1 MKRQVSEKTLEL
13 NIAAELLG
21 AIRGLPN
28 CGGAFWIGM
37 KQDQEAKLG
46 IDELIHNVPHGY
58 HLALQ
63 FKSPKP
69 TPKDATPYR
78 FTINDRQNNNLLRLA
93 QSRPDAVYYVLPHY
107 NTLSRIR
114 ASSPWLVGDTWSI
127 RVYDLNGLSPSSRN
141 DGSHTVDSYGGSARV
156 NSQPFDV
163 KTTEIKALLGDILR
177 EPDYFPRKLF
187 DHKALKDWIE
197 TTYVEAKRNPYV
209 VGHLFRGFSTICL

>member
-1 MKRQVSEKTLEL
+1 MRRQVSEKTLEL

-28 CGGAFWIGM
+28 CGSAFWIGM

-69 TPKDATPYR
+69 TPKDTTPYR

-93 QSRPDAVYYVLPHY
+93 RSRPDAVHYVLPHY
-107 NTLSRIR
+107 NTLSRMR
-114 ASSPWLVGDTWSI
+114 TSSPWLVGDTWSI
-127 RVYDLNGLSPSSRN
+127 RVYDLDGLSPSSRN
-141 DGSHTVDSYGGSARV
+141 DGAHAVNSYGGLATV

-177 EPDYFPRKLF
+177 DPDYFPRKLL